1 MNETEE
7 PKRKELKM
15 NNQDKKEEEDKRCTS
30 RESNPGQGTILPL
43 DHWCFFLYP
52 VLSELNTNKY
62 TEQNNVNL
70 MQNKLTLSSVL

>member
-43 DHWCFFLYP
+43 DHWCFFYILF
-52 VLSELNTNKY
+52 
-62 TEQNNVNL
+62 
-70 MQNKLTLSSVL
+70 